1 MSAAPELGT
10 LTKFQFTPLREGRP
24 LSAVLVLVVYQF
36 QFTPLREGRRIALPI
51 ICATPIFQFTPLR
64 EGRLYTPEEFILHTL
79 ISIHA
84 PAGGATTLYRLC
96 DGETLFQFTPL
107 REGRQKAKF
116 SILAAKIFQFTPLR
130 EGRHDYQ
137 FNRIWAHPISI
148 HAPAGGATLSG
159 RAAGA

>member
-84 PAGGATTLYRLC
+84 PAGGATRFRFGPLYQPC
-96 DGETLFQFTPL
+96 
-107 REGRQKAKF
+107 A
-116 SILAAKIFQFTPLR
+116 
-130 EGRHDYQ
+130 
-137 FNRIWAHPISI
+137 ISI
-148 HAPAGGATLSG
+148 HAPAGGATES
-159 RAAGA
+159 

>member
-64 EGRLYTPEEFILHTL
+64 EGRHATDGYFYRWGY

-84 PAGGATTLYRLC
+84 PAGGAT
-96 DGETLFQFTPL
+96 
-107 REGRQKAKF
+107 
-116 SILAAKIFQFTPLR
+116 
-130 EGRHDYQ
+130 
-137 FNRIWAHPISI
+137 ISSQWV
-148 HAPAGGATLSG
+148 T
-159 RAAGA
+159 R